1 MNVKNALV
9 ILISYA
15 LTALLVSLLIPWLK
29 KLKFGQNIR
38 EDGPKAHLAKQG
50 TPTMGGIAMLIAG
63 TACLLGFLIAKKEWT
78 ASALIVFLGFG
89 GFGIVGFLDDYL
101 KIRKKQNEGL
111 TVRQKFALE
120 ILLGILIAILRVL
133 ATPYGATFWIPFWH
147 TRADFGWFAYPFIV
161 FIVVAMTNA
170 VNLTDGLDGL
180 ASSVTA
186 VVAAFFAIV
195 AGGIVGSRLGGT
207 FSLILLGM
215 TLGFLLFNHH
225 PAKVFMGDT
234 GSLALGG
241 ALAGVALVTGTELLL
256 PLAGLIYVAEALSVL
271 LQVGYFKAT
280 HGKRLFRMAP
290 LHHHFELG
298 GWKETKVVAVFTA
311 VTAAFCLIAFLGIAL

>member
-1 MNVKNALV
+1 MNIKNVLL
-9 ILISYA
+9 ILIAYG
-15 LTALLVSLLIPWLK
+15 LTALLTGLLIPWLK

-38 EDGPKAHLAKQG
+38 EDGPQAHLAKQG

-63 TACLLGFLIAKKEWT
+63 TACFFGYLIATANWT
-78 ASALIVFLGFG
+78 AESLIICLGFG
-89 GFGIVGFLDDYL
+89 GFAVVGFLDDFL

-111 TVRQKFALE
+111 TVKQKFALE
-120 ILLGILIAILRVL
+120 ILLAVLIAVLRVFKT
-133 ATPYGATFWIPFWH
+133 ARGTMFWIPFWH
-147 TRADFGWFAYPFIV
+147 VNVDFGWFAIPFIV

-186 VVAAFFAIV
+186 VVAAFFAV
-195 AGGIVGSRLGGT
+195 AAGGFAGSGPGGA
-207 FSLILLGM
+207 FSLILLGV
-215 TLGFLLFNHH
+215 TLGFLLYNHH

-241 ALAGVALVTGTELLL
+241 ALAGIALVSGTELLL
-256 PLAGLIYVAEALSVL
+256 PLAGLIYVAEALSVM

-311 VTAAFCLIAFLGIAL
+311 ATVVFCLIALLGVIL

>member
-1 MNVKNALV
+1 MNVKNVLV
-9 ILISYA
+9 LLIAYA
-15 LTALLVSLLIPWLK
+15 LSALLTGLLIPWLK

-38 EDGPKAHLAKQG
+38 EDGPQAHLAKQG
-50 TPTMGGIAMLIAG
+50 TPTMGGIAMLLAG
-63 TACLLGFLIAKKEWT
+63 TACFLGWLIATKEWNV
-78 ASALIVFLGFG
+78 SALIIALGFI
-89 GFGIVGFLDDYL
+89 GFGVVGFLDDFL
-101 KIRKKQNEGL
+101 KIKKKQNEGL

-120 ILLGILIAILRVL
+120 ILLGVAIAALRVL
-133 ATPYGATFWIPFWH
+133 GTSYGSTFWIPFWH

-186 VVAAFFAIV
+186 VVAAFVAAI
-195 AGGIVGSRLGGT
+195 AGGFVGSQTGGI
-207 FSLILLGM
+207 FSLIVLGI
-215 TLGFLLFNHH
+215 TLGFLLYNHH

-241 ALAGVALVTGTELLL
+241 ALAAIGLVSGTELLL
-256 PLAGLIYVAEALSVL
+256 PLAGLIYVAEALSVM
-271 LQVGYFKAT
+271 LQVGYFKMT

-298 GWKETKVVAVFTA
+298 GWKETKVVWVFTA
-311 VTAAFCLIAFLGIAL
+311 ATAVFCLIALLGVIL

>member
-1 MNVKNALV
+1 MNIRNALV
-9 ILISYA
+9 ILIAYGLS
-15 LTALLVSLLIPWLK
+15 ALLTGLLIPWLK

-63 TACLLGFLIAKKEWT
+63 TACLLGYLIVTKEWS
-78 ASALIVFLGFG
+78 AEALILFLGFG
-89 GFGIVGFLDDYL
+89 GFGIVGFLDDFL
-101 KIRKKQNEGL
+101 KIKKKQNEGL
-111 TVRQKFALE
+111 TVKQKFAFE
-120 ILLGILIAILRVL
+120 ILLGVAIAVLRVL
-133 ATPYGATFWIPFWH
+133 ATDRGSLFWIPFWK
-147 TRADFGWFAYPFIV
+147 TNVDFGWFAYPFIV

-195 AGGIVGSRLGGT
+195 AGGLVGARLPGV
-207 FSLILLGM
+207 FSLVVLGI

-241 ALAGVALVTGTELLL
+241 ALAAIGLVSGTELLL

-298 GWKETKVVAVFTA
+298 GWKETKVVAVFTIATA
-311 VTAAFCLIAFLGIAL
+311 VFCLIAFLGVAL